1 MGVGGRVWEN
11 SQEQLFYLWADVTFY
26 MISISKP
33 VYFVRAVTMV
43 LSTVLSAA

>member
-1 MGVGGRVWEN
+1 MGVGGRVREN
-11 SQEQLFYLWADVTFY
+11 FQEQLFYLWANITFH
-26 MISISKP
+26 MISITQP